1 MSFSVTVSEKKRN
14 YFLLSKTFGLQQRK
28 LHFFQSQIDKNSSLP
43 NLRRVQFACRNIF
56 LALGYENVLKCVLT
70 FAPTFVVTFDILS
83 ISTEQDKQHIFHCIP
98 IHGCKGRKY
107 VNGAYCT

>member
-1 MSFSVTVSEKKRN
+1 MSFSVSVSEKNAIIFFYQKRLVFN
-14 YFLLSKTFGLQQRK
+14 KENFT
-28 LHFFQSQIDKNSSLP
+28 FFQSQIDKNSSLP

-98 IHGCKGRKY
+98 IHGCKGR
-107 VNGAYCT
+107 